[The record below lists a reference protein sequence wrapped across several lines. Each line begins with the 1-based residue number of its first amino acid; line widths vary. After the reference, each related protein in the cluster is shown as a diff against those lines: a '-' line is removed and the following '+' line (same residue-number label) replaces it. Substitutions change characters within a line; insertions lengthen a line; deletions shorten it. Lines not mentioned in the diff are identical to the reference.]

1 LAFALAAS
9 AAAGGLAGGV
19 LLSALLN
26 GGANLPLAAG
36 AVLVALAA
44 LLSSAWLAHLVTQ
57 LLAETIQAFA
67 QDRLT
72 MAASA
77 ESERLAAIA
86 HTAQLLAHD
95 LRKPFSLMRMGLG
108 LLNGESRPERLK
120 ALVER
125 MLPQIDTAMQDAT
138 NLVHG
143 IMEAAERTTPRLEDV
158 SARGLLVEVVRGH
171 ARLAQTP
178 GLTLGFSLAHT
189 RQLVADRAALA
200 KALARILD
208 NAVERTP
215 AGGRLWIETRDV
227 TAGSFVEIIVGNS
240 GSKVEDADRTQ
251 VFDAFFTKGKRQG
264 AGLGLTHARNVAQ
277 AHGGTIDLRNR
288 RDGTELVMTIP
299 ASAAQTDC
307 ERVAPPA
314 SSCELARTPV
324 VQRAAP
330 PPAAP
335 AEPVAC
341 RAGPLRVLIVD
352 DEPLYSDAVH
362 ALAPEGVSFGSL
374 SCGTVALERAADLA
388 PDVLILDI
396 DLGRDSP
403 DGYQLLEQLRGKL
416 PNAVLCMHSNR
427 SLAGDLE
434 RAQAMGADFF
444 LPKPMSAQQLS
455 GLLTSAS
462 QRKEAACQ
470 AARQAKPRIAV
481 VDDDVFVLEAWEIA
495 LGSEVEVCAFPEPE
509 AFWRRFEQD
518 GLGGAVDL
526 VITDYYFGEGERE
539 NGRGFAEQLK
549 ARLKVPVLLSSDGVF
564 DRAELTAF
572 DGVIAK
578 NPTNYAAVRRC
589 LGSFALA

>member
-1 LAFALAAS
+1 LALALAAT

-19 LLSALLN
+19 LLSSLL
-26 GGANLPLAAG
+26 GGGGGVVLAAC
-36 AVLVALAA
+36 AALVVLAA
-44 LLSSAWLAHLVTQ
+44 LVSAVWLARRSTR
-57 LLAETIQAFA
+57 LLADTIQALA
-67 QDRLT
+67 HERRA
-72 MAASA
+72 MAESA

-86 HTAQLLAHD
+86 RTAQLLAHD

-125 MLPQIDTAMQDAT
+125 MVPQIDTAMQDAT
-138 NLVHG
+138 SLVHG
-143 IMEAAERTTPRLEDV
+143 IMEAAERTTPRLANV
-158 SARGLLVEVVRGH
+158 SARALLVEVVRGH

-178 GLTLGFSLAHT
+178 GLTLAFSLAHT

-215 AGGRLWIETRDV
+215 ASGRLWIETRDV
-227 TAGSFVEIIVGNS
+227 KAGAFVEIVVGNS
-240 GSKVEDADRTQ
+240 GSRVDDADRAQ

-264 AGLGLTHARNVAQ
+264 SGLGLTHARNVAQ
-277 AHGGTIDLRNR
+277 AHGGTIDLRSR
-288 RDGTELVMTIP
+288 EDGTELVLTLP
-299 ASAAQTDC
+299 ASAVLTDC
-307 ERVAPPA
+307 ELVTPPET
-314 SSCELARTPV
+314 SCELARAAV
-324 VQRAAP
+324 LEEAAP
-330 PPAAP
+330 PPPAA

-352 DEPLYSDAVH
+352 DEPLYSEAVH
-362 ALAPEGVSFGSL
+362 ALAPESVSFGSL
-374 SCGTVALERAADLA
+374 SCGAVALARAAALT

-403 DGYQLLEQLRGKL
+403 DGYQLLDQLRGRL
-416 PNAVLCMHSNR
+416 PNAVICMHSNR
-427 SLAGDLE
+427 SLPGDLE
-434 RAQAMGADFF
+434 RAQSMGADFF

-455 GLLTSAS
+455 GLLTSAA

-470 AARQAKPRIAV
+470 AARSAKPRIAV

-509 AFWRRFEQD
+509 AFWQRFERD
-518 GLGGAVDL
+518 GLGGVVDL

-578 NPTNYAAVRRC
+578 NPTNYAAVQRC
-589 LGSFALA
+589 LGSFELV